1 MSGAEGPRPEAGSD
15 APPPRSVLFACT
27 HNVIRSPMAAGL
39 MRLRFGPLVRAD
51 SVGVRPGEAVNPLA
65 AAVMDELGADIS
77 GLRPKGF
84 EHVLEEEDGEPFD
97 LVISLSPE
105 AHHRAL
111 DLVPRLALAAEYW
124 PTFDP
129 SYVEGSREQVLMEYR
144 SVRDALDRR
153 IAARFARPST
163 G

>member
-1 MSGAEGPRPEAGSD
+1 MSGTDGPPDAGAD
-15 APPPRSVLFACT
+15 ARLPRSVLFACT
-27 HNVIRSPMAAGL
+27 QNIIRSPMAAGL
-39 MRLRFGPLVRAD
+39 MRLRFGPLVRVD
-51 SVGVRPGEAVNPLA
+51 SVGVRPGEAPSPMA
-65 AAVMDELGADIS
+65 AIVMDEVGVDIAK
-77 GLRPKGF
+77 LRPKGF
-84 EHVLEEEDGEPFD
+84 EAFDEDAEPFD

-111 DLVPRLALAAEYW
+111 DLVPRLAAAAEYW

-129 SYVEGSREQVLMEYR
+129 SLAEGSREQVLMEYR
-144 SVRDALDRR
+144 SVRDGLDRR